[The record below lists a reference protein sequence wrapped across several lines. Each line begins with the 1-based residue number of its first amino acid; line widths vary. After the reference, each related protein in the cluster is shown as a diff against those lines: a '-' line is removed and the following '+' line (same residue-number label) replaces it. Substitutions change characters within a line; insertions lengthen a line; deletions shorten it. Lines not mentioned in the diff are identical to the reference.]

1 MAVRI
6 KIKIVLSNGKS
17 LETTALVNTGFESI
31 EPQLLLPVKAA
42 EKLGIWPN
50 LPENAT
56 IEIYDTTG
64 GPTRVYKIQHAAEV
78 SVLTKNRES
87 RKVTSDIVIS
97 HIEVEALISD
107 KLAEE
112 LMLVI
117 ERPGEGL
124 WRFRDERRKRKS
136 ENPTYW
142 I

>member
-1 MAVRI
+1 M
-6 KIKIVLSNGKS
+6 S
-17 LETTALVNTGFESI
+17 LNYFY
-31 EPQLLLPVKAA
+31 LLKPLKN
-42 EKLGIWPN
+42 LWPN
-50 LPENAT
+50 LPKNAN
-56 IEIYDTTG
+56 IEIYDTAG

-78 SVLTKNRES
+78 SVLTKDRES
-87 RKVTSDIVIS
+87 RKVISDIVIS

-124 WRFRDERRKRKS
+124 WRFRDERRKRRS
-136 ENPTYW
+136 EKPIYW